1 VICSSRHLT
10 VHEVAEKAG
19 ISKTTCHEI
28 HTENLNRHHVTAKFV
43 PCLLNEDQKQNCVD
57 VSKQLVNHENANEN
71 FLKNIVP
78 GDGTWVYG

>member
-1 VICSSRHLT
+1 MISYSRHLT
-10 VHEVAEKAG
+10 VCEVAEKVG

-28 HTENLNRHHVTAKFV
+28 RTENLGMHHVTAKFM

-57 VSKQLVNHENANEN
+57 LSKELVDHENADEN

-78 GDGTWVYG
+78 GDET